1 METVKVDPGN
11 RDSSYTRS
19 LCEHLEN
26 GNILTIAPTPFVP
39 GDDDCAFLR
48 QQNQAAS
55 GKHKNIAYKPHLRK
69 VTGVDSNSTQIAE
82 RTSAILGAY
91 SEGALAYL
99 SELFPDYSCVW
110 KVDYASFRPVEEQ
123 GRSLP
128 LSHRNDLMHLDAFP
142 TRPTYGGRILRAF
155 TNIHPDRDRVWGIS
169 YSFPELVSRYA
180 DDAGLRGVVGPIAA
194 ARRWAIST
202 ARIVGVRSPVRSA
215 YDEFMLKFHHYLKS
229 NKEFQQQGQCYAPSF
244 SPGTT
249 WIAFTDQVAH
259 RVVSGQYAIE
269 QTCIVPLSAMV
280 LPSLAPVNVLARAA
294 GAPLIPAHF
303 QHA

>member
-1 METVKVDPGN
+1 METIQIDPGN
-11 RDSSYTRS
+11 RDARYRRS
-19 LCEHLEN
+19 LCEHLER
-26 GNILTIAPTPFVP
+26 GNILTITPTPFMP
-39 GDDDCAFLR
+39 NEDECAFLR
-48 QQNQAAS
+48 QQNQALS

-69 VTGVDSNSTQIAE
+69 VTGVDSTSAQIADS
-82 RTSAILGAY
+82 TSAILGAY
-91 SEGALAYL
+91 SEGALNYL
-99 SELFPDYSCVW
+99 AELFPDYASVW

-123 GRSLP
+123 GRDLP

-169 YSFPELVSRYA
+169 HSFPELVSLYA
-180 DDAGLRGVVGPIAA
+180 QDAGLQGVIGPIAA

-202 ARIVGVRSPVRSA
+202 ARVVGLRSPNRSA

-229 NKEFQQQGQCYAPSF
+229 NQEFQKDGQLYAPSF

-280 LPSLAPVNVLARAA
+280 LPEMAPVNVLAKAA
-294 GAPLIPAHF
+294 GSPLIPAKY
-303 QHA
+303 QHV

>member
-1 METVKVDPGN
+1 MDTIQIDPGN
-11 RDSSYTRS
+11 WDTNYRRS
-19 LCEHLEN
+19 LCEHLEQ
-26 GNILTIAPTPFVP
+26 GNILTITPTPFMP
-39 GDDDCAFLR
+39 SSDDCAFLR
-48 QQNQAAS
+48 QQNQAVS

-69 VTGVDSNSTQIAE
+69 VTGVDCTSVQIAE
-82 RTSAILGAY
+82 RTSEILGAY
-91 SEGALAYL
+91 SEGALSYL
-99 SELFPDYSCVW
+99 ADVFPDYAKFW
-110 KVDYASFRPVEEQ
+110 KVDYASFRPVEEH
-123 GRSLP
+123 GRNLS

-142 TRPTYGGRILRAF
+142 TRPTYGGRIFRAF

-169 YSFPELVSRYA
+169 YSFPELVNLYA
-180 DDAGLRGVVGPIAA
+180 QDAGLQGVVGPMAA

-202 ARIVGVRSPVRSA
+202 ARIVGLRSPNRSA

-229 NKEFQQQGQCYAPSF
+229 NQDFQKDGQCQAPSF

-280 LPSLAPVNVLARAA
+280 LPEMAPVNVLAKAA
-294 GAPLIPAHF
+294 GAQLIPAKY
-303 QHA
+303 QHG